1 MKEAGG
7 ARFLFSRYEKQEKI
21 LTGVNFQLPR
31 KLPLHE

>member
-7 ARFLFSRYEKQEKI
+7 PASFFHVMKKQEKI

>member
-7 ARFLFSRYEKQEKI
+7 ARFLFRVMKKQEKI